1 VRVELFCAFCV
12 ILFLIVRPRMR
23 AVLRVVRA
31 ARPYPQCHQAVRRG
45 RLGERA
51 AGDARGTRS
60 EAAARRRPAGLPR
73 SGSGGRP
80 GWRRCLLPRHGRC
93 GRRSTGTA
101 GCCLAILVVTFCEI
115 QCRARPSKAWLRLC
129 KKLVHGVP
137 LAPRQRL
144 GASAGA
150 TEYRNSST
158 WTVDTVT
165 PLRMVRMI
173 C

>member
-115 QCRARPSKAWLRLC
+115 QCRARPMPGCGCAKSWSMVFLWLRDR
-129 KKLVHGVP
+129 G
-137 LAPRQRL
+137 LAP
-144 GASAGA
+144 
-150 TEYRNSST
+150 
-158 WTVDTVT
+158 
-165 PLRMVRMI
+165 PLEPPSIGTARPGLWI
-173 C
+173 PSHHCAW